1 MHRYAFVAGLVLSV
15 GIMVMGLWGGMN
27 PPVSADTY
35 GNGMGASTL
44 AFEPQSL
51 TVQQGKSASAKVT
64 VKLASGKTWGTDLG
78 ASDVPEGLSVSFTPS
93 SGDPTFVSTMSVKAA
108 AAVKAGAYTIRVRA
122 TGDDPSPVT
131 SYRITVTQTSGY

>member
-1 MHRYAFVAGLVLSV
+1 MHRYVSVAGLVLSV

-35 GNGMGASTL
+35 GNGMGASALT
-44 AFEPQSL
+44 FEPQSL

-78 ASDVPEGLSVSFTPS
+78 TSDLPEGLSVSFTPS
-93 SGDPTFVSTMSVKAA
+93 SGDPTFVSTMSVRAA
-108 AAVKAGAYTIRVRA
+108 DRKSTRLN
-122 TGDDPSPVT
+122 S
-131 SYRITVTQTSGY
+131 S